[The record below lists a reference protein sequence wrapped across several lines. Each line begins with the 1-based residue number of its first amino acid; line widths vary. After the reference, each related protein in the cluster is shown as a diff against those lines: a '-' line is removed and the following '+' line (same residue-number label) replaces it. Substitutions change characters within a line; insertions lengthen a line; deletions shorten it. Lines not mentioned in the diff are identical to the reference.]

1 MQAESPDVKKYG
13 LSSQFFS
20 PGRDLWNDQSH
31 LVDLSMLERIN
42 AVSCPPSSFQQ
53 NPEQLSRS
61 FYFISFYSQLGQ
73 LNDMPRK
80 TSTSLFYALF
90 FSSSH
95 SFSLLSFFP
104 PQRYLFIRWTSIA
117 ESFFLYLYVG
127 RSSTLSLSLTFST
140 LLVSNSTSC
149 ALPITF

>member
-80 TSTSLFYALF
+80 TSTFLFYALF
-90 FSSSH
+90 SLLVTHSRFFLSFHLNAIYLSVEHQSLNH
-95 SFSLLSFFP
+95 SFFISMLVVLL
-104 PQRYLFIRWTSIA
+104 L
-117 ESFFLYLYVG
+117 FLYP
-127 RSSTLSLSLTFST
+127 SPF
-140 LLVSNSTSC
+140 
-149 ALPITF
+149 LPYSFQILHLAHCL